1 VIRGAARLTQHSHAA
16 RGNERDMIRD
26 IHYAEI
32 DLQIPFH
39 DVDMMEGGRHEHYAK
54 YLEIVLCVTFSSF
67 LRAAWECSPGALR
80 PEARRI

>member
-1 VIRGAARLTQHSHAA
+1 MTRGAARLTLRSHAA
-16 RGNERDMIRD
+16 RGNEGDMIRD
-26 IHYAEI
+26 I
-32 DLQIPFH
+32 
-39 DVDMMEGGRHEHYAK
+39 HYAK